1 MLKRTLTMTA
11 LAFALTVTTS
21 AEGAEGG
28 FAITS
33 SPPGAEVTLKG
44 EAVVVGITPTTF
56 LHPLVG
62 DYQVTLRKYGFENYK
77 SRVTLD
83 PAKPLSLDIR
93 LTPKTRLKSA
103 VRSLFIPGWGQRYS
117 EQKTKSFVFNLLAAG
132 SVAAFLLAD
141 EEFQYRRDLLSNVS
155 RVYDSSASA
164 GASYERMQQLHSDL
178 AAKQKKAYDAE
189 STRRATI
196 GAVIGVWG
204 LSVLDALLFFPSE
217 HGTFSVGGLSVEP
230 NTKPGVLGLQMT
242 RRF

>member
-1 MLKRTLTMTA
+1 MLKRTLTMAA
-11 LAFALTVTTS
+11 LALMLAVTKS
-21 AEGAEGG
+21 AHGTDGG

-33 SPPGAEVTLKG
+33 SPPGAEVTLEG

-62 DYQVTLRKYGFENYK
+62 DYRVTVRKYGFENYR
-77 SRVTLD
+77 SRVILD
-83 PAKPLSLDIR
+83 PAKPLALDIR

-103 VRSLFIPGWGQRYS
+103 VRSLFIPGWGQRYT

-141 EEFQYRRDLLSNVS
+141 EEFRYRRDLFDDVK

-164 GASYERMQQLHSDL
+164 GAGYERMQQLHTEL
-178 AAKQKKAYDAE
+178 TAKQKKAYDAE

-196 GAVIGVWG
+196 GAAIGVWG
-204 LSVLDALLFFPSE
+204 LSVLDALFFFPSE

-230 NTKPGVLGLQMT
+230 NAKPGVFGLQMT